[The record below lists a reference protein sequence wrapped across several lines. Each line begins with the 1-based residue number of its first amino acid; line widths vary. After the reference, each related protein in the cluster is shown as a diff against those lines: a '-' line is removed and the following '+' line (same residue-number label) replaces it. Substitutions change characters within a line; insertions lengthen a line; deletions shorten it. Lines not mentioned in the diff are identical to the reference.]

1 MPDKLVH
8 SAFTIER
15 HYSAP
20 IEKVFSCFA
29 VTERLR
35 RWLIEGEGWTIDSF
49 TNDFRPLGFQR
60 SLFRWQGGPQ
70 ISNDGIYHEIVEN
83 DRIITSYSMAM
94 EGKIFSVSLL
104 TQTFEER
111 DGGTLLTLTE
121 QGTYMGDASSVTGRE
136 EGFRELLGK
145 LGEEI
150 ARHA

>member
-1 MPDKLVH
+1 MTDELVH

-15 HYSAP
+15 RYP
-20 IEKVFSCFA
+20 FPPEKVFSCFA
-29 VTERLR
+29 DTDKLR
-35 RWLIEGEGWTIDSF
+35 RWLIEGEGWTIDGF
-49 TNDFRPLGFQR
+49 TNDFSVLGFQR

-83 DRIITSYSMAM
+83 ERIITSYSMAM

-104 TQTFEER
+104 TQTFEAV

-121 QGTYMGDASSVTGRE
+121 QGTYMGDLNAVASRE

-145 LGEEI
+145 LGEEL
-150 ARHA
+150 AANG